1 MPRYKPVDRSPRFLP
16 VVLSEQIVP
25 GSFEFTLDHLV
36 DHELDFSELDA
47 RFRNDETGASAY
59 DPRVMLKI
67 VLLGYCR
74 GLTSSRSI
82 ERACQQNVQFMA
94 ISGDSAPSYTHIA
107 KFVRELGP
115 QIRPLFHQVLMTCD
129 RLELIGREMF
139 AIDGVKLP
147 ANASKER
154 SGTHEELMHRARRLD
169 KAAAKIL
176 ELHRLQDQST
186 QPEPLDARRQAQIE
200 AIAREAQ
207 RTREF
212 VASTPTRKNR
222 KGKELKANV
231 TDNDSAKMATS
242 KGVIQGYAAQ
252 AAVDSM
258 RQVIVAADVLGSGC
272 EQAALLPMIERAA
285 PVSDAD
291 TLVTADAGYHSN
303 ENILALRAKGIAA
316 LIADNQMRKRD
327 ERFAARA
334 KHKAAPDPLHD
345 KRASTEQPIKLFR
358 PQDFQYDPST
368 NTCVCPAGKALYSN
382 GSSCTTQGRKHHRFT
397 GSVSSCGPCELRARC
412 LRHPERTKVRQVA
425 FFAKGQP
432 SPHEATELMKRAIDS
447 PKGRQLYSQRI
458 GTVEPVFANIRHN
471 KRMNRFTLRGLAKVN
486 TQWHLFCL
494 VHNIEKI
501 AGARRRACR

>member
-47 RFRNDETGASAY
+47 RFKNDETGASAY

-107 KFVRELGP
+107 KFVRELAP
-115 QIRPLFHQVLMTCD
+115 QIQPLFKQVLMTCD

-154 SGTHEELMHRARRLD
+154 SGTHEELTHRARRLD

-212 VASTPTRKNR
+212 VASTPKRKNR
-222 KGKELKANV
+222 KGQEVKANV

-252 AAVDSM
+252 AAVDAM
-258 RQVIVAADVLGSGC
+258 HQVIVAADVLGSGS
-272 EQAALLPMIERAA
+272 EQLALLPMIEQAA
-285 PVSDAD
+285 PVREAD
-291 TLVTADAGYHSN
+291 TLMTADAGYHSN
-303 ENILALRAKGIAA
+303 ENIEALRAKGVAA

-327 ERFAARA
+327 ERFAEQAR
-334 KHKAAPDPLHD
+334 HKAAPDPLYD
-345 KRASTEQPIKLFR
+345 KRANTDQPIKLFR
-358 PQDFQYDPST
+358 PQDFEYDPLT
-368 NTCVCPAGKALYSN
+368 NTCRCPAGKTLYSN
-382 GSSCTTQGRKHHRFT
+382 GSNCTTQGRVHHKFT
-397 GSVSSCGPCELRARC
+397 GSVSNCVPCDLRDRC

-501 AGARRRACR
+501 AGAQRRGCR